1 MNNQMTIPT
10 TITIGCQK
18 REDTYTGQLAY
29 VIYTDEKGVLRKE
42 KSWNDWRDK
51 SIEPKMFNNVP
62 TSGFVL
68 NKKVGETRW
77 GWNPRKAWVRVYDP
91 RGFEFEISVSNL
103 LFILE
108 ECTSTKGKGIEG
120 EFIYSWD
127 GKDLV
132 LLPVCSEEYKSSVK
146 FTDLKTKKISKKDL
160 HDGWTYQL
168 KDLRTVIYI
177 GYEDWFELNKYGH
190 NSYGSIIKN
199 KNCNKKHIFYDV
211 DKNIFFNE
219 NTNKIALIESNECC
233 SNYADLFEEFK
244 NSKNGTVITD
254 FEYERYIPQ
263 YREECKKF
271 FLDYYKYMFVKID
284 GKYFHCRQEKCNRKE
299 FLIYSDEE
307 PVLVDEKLIIK
318 NIEKTNTI
326 KRNIWDVVQ
335 RNTPNNIEDRFFNVV
350 DLNSH
355 DDFEFYTIKVK
366 IGNTYTTI

>member
-10 TITIGCQK
+10 TITVGCQERK
-18 REDTYTGQLAY
+18 DTYTGQLAY
-29 VIYTDEKGVLRKE
+29 VVYTDEKGVLRKE

-51 SIEPKMFNNVP
+51 SIEPKTFDNIP

-108 ECTSTKGKGIEG
+108 ECTSTKGKGLEG
-120 EFIYSWD
+120 EFVYSWD

-168 KDLRTVIYI
+168 KDLRKAIYV
-177 GYEDWFELNKYGH
+177 GYENWFELDKYGH
-190 NSYGSIIKN
+190 QLNYNIIKN
-199 KNCNKKHIFYDV
+199 KNCDKKHIFYDIE
-211 DKNIFFNE
+211 KNIFFDE
-219 NTNKIALIESNECC
+219 NINKIALIESNECC

-244 NSKNGTVITD
+244 NSKNGTVISD

-263 YREECKKF
+263 YNERSEKICLECYKKI
-271 FLDYYKYMFVKID
+271 FVKIN
-284 GKYFHCRQEKCNRKE
+284 GECYNCGTTTYSGKE
-299 FLIYSDEE
+299 FLVYSNEE
-307 PVLVDEKLIIK
+307 PKFDNNMLIVKYPNKL
-318 NIEKTNTI
+318 NTT
-326 KRNIWDVVQ
+326 KRNAWGIMQ
-335 RNTPNNIEDRFFNVV
+335 SNTLNNDEDKYFNVV
-350 DLNSH
+350 DLKSH
-355 DDFEFYTIKVK
+355 DDFEFYTIKIK
-366 IGNTYTTI
+366 IGNTFITI